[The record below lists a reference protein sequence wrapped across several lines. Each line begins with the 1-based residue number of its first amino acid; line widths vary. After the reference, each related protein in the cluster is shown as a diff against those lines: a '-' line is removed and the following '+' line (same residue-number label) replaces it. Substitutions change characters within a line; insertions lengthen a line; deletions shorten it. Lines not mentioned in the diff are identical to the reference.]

1 MSDDDTDEMPDD
13 GSGVTSGDGP
23 DDGPGDGS
31 GNNNA
36 LVSAGRGRE
45 SAHEL
50 LQLLTGTGTGRDV
63 GSRATPSTPKPFETV
78 IELVTKTR
86 VARITSIP
94 WYENALGTLEPGMRL
109 RFEHESSNLQD
120 HWAIRVYTPDGALLG
135 YVRADINEIL
145 ARLMDGGKNVYG
157 TVTGVRTSGHVPI
170 VTMSVSMED

>member
-13 GSGVTSGDGP
+13 GFGATP

-31 GNNNA
+31 GDGPGNNNA

-94 WYENALGTLEPGMRL
+94 GYENALGTLEPGMRL

>member
-1 MSDDDTDEMPDD
+1 MSDDDETDEMPDD
-13 GSGVTSGDGP
+13 APNDGHDAVP
-23 DDGPGDGS
+23 DGGPGDGPAD
-31 GNNNA
+31 NNA
-36 LVSAGRGRE
+36 LVHAGRGRG

-50 LQLLTGTGTGRDV
+50 LQLLTGTGRGV
-63 GSRATPSTPKPFETV
+63 GNPAAQNTPKPFETV

-86 VARITSIP
+86 VARITAIP
-94 WYENALGTLEPGMRL
+94 GYENALDSLEPGMRL

-120 HWAIRVYTPDGALLG
+120 RWAIRVYTPDGALLG

-157 TVTGVRTSGHVPI
+157 TVTGVRTAGPVPI